1 MDEDDEETACLRASV
16 ELMLESD
23 GDIRGTV
30 ASLAREI
37 DEFTADGMSNPLLPS
52 ITAGANAS

>member
-1 MDEDDEETACLRASV
+1 MDEDDEETACLHASV

-23 GDIRGTV
+23 GDIRSTV

-37 DEFTADGMSNPLLPS
+37 DEFTADGMSNSWVPS
-52 ITAGANAS
+52 ITASTDTS